1 MANAPAPPP
10 GEGQEEAPVK
20 KGPGII
26 VWLLAAVV
34 SGGVGFA
41 VPIFLPMGDAGDAA
55 KAASEET
62 DEHGHDAA
70 PAGHGAPAPSAHADS
85 GHGGGGG
92 HGASGGGHGS
102 GGHGGGGHGAGGHG
116 TTNPNATVAFVNF
129 GDIVVNL
136 DEGRLNRYLRL
147 KIMLQVKPQDEG
159 IVTTE
164 METQRTVLKSWL
176 LSYLSDKTLSDIR
189 GAAGQGMLRRE
200 IQEYFNTTLFPDGKD
215 RVYDVLFDEFNIQ

>member
-1 MANAPAPPP
+1 
-10 GEGQEEAPVK
+10 
-20 KGPGII
+20 
-26 VWLLAAVV
+26 
-34 SGGVGFA
+34 
-41 VPIFLPMGDAGDAA
+41 MGDAGDAA
-55 KAASEET
+55 KAASEGTE
-62 DEHGHDAA
+62 EHGHEAA

-92 HGASGGGHGS
+92 HGASAHGS

>member
-10 GEGQEEAPVK
+10 GEGHEEAPVK

-41 VPIFLPMGDAGDAA
+41 VPIFLPMGDAGDSA
-55 KAASEET
+55 KAAAEGTE
-62 DEHGHDAA
+62 EHGHETAA
-70 PAGHGAPAPSAHADS
+70 ASHGAPAAAAHGDS

-92 HGASGGGHGS
+92 HGASG
-102 GGHGGGGHGAGGHG
+102 HGGGGHG

>member
-1 MANAPAPPP
+1 MANAPAAPP
-10 GEGQEEAPVK
+10 GEGHEEAPVK

-41 VPIFLPMGDAGDAA
+41 VPIFLPMGDAGDSA
-55 KAASEET
+55 KAAAEGTE
-62 DEHGHDAA
+62 EHGHETAA
-70 PAGHGAPAPSAHADS
+70 AGHGAPAAAAHGDN

-92 HGASGGGHGS
+92 HGASGH
-102 GGHGGGGHGAGGHG
+102 GGGHGGGHG